1 MATVRLDGMLRE
13 FIDRRTVTTDALN
26 VEGVLNQLEAEFP
39 RLRRRLRDETFT
51 VRPFVRIYVNGED
64 ISTLQ
69 GVRTPLRAEDSVE
82 ILHSIQGG

>member
-39 RLRRRLRDETFT
+39 RLRRRLRDETLT